1 MAIPE
6 PSYDVIVIG
15 AGGAGMSAA
24 LEAAAAGA
32 SVAVLEAGVR
42 VGGSTALAGGL
53 LFAAGT
59 AQQRTRGIEDTPDAM
74 YADIM
79 AINRETVDPAA
90 VRRLCDEAPRSLEW
104 LMSLGVEFPP
114 ERLSSPNGRG
124 TPRAHEPV
132 GFGARIAECLDTAL
146 SRAGVDIA
154 CKSRVEHLLTDD
166 EGAVRGVQVGGE
178 SIGSRAVVIATG
190 GYGANPAWVQRLL
203 PKAARVGDWVW
214 HVGNATNR
222 GDGIAMAEEAG
233 APVTGEDSGLLL
245 ITPNF
250 AKDFEVIGPDW
261 ALMINTRGERFATED
276 GAYWEVAEAI
286 EAQADSR
293 AFFVFDRQRFEE
305 AKPHP
310 RVLEAL
316 AAGAITVS
324 WIPRV
329 FEEQLVL
336 GRVHTSPTLAGLAAQ
351 IGVDAGTLEKTV
363 ERYTAHAKRGV
374 DPDFGKAAASLKA
387 VEVAPFY
394 AIEIRPA
401 ILTVTGGGMP
411 IDADARVL
419 ARGGG
424 TIPGLYAAGETV
436 GNVYGRYYVGS
447 GYAIASSI
455 TFGRI
460 AGRAAAAYARSQ
472 VG

>member
-1 MAIPE
+1 MAIPD
-6 PSYDVIVIG
+6 PAYDVVVIG

-32 SVAVLEAGVR
+32 NVALLEAGAR

-53 LFAAGT
+53 FFAAGT
-59 AQQRTRGIEDTPDAM
+59 AQQRARGIDDNPDAL

-79 AINRETVDPAA
+79 AINGKTVNPEAVHRLCHEAPAA
-90 VRRLCDEAPRSLEW
+90 LEW
-104 LMSLGVEFPP
+104 LMSLGVDFPP
-114 ERLSSPNGRG
+114 ERLSTPNGRG
-124 TPRAHEPV
+124 TPRAHEPI
-132 GFGARIAECLDTAL
+132 GFGARIAECLDAAL
-146 SRAGVDIA
+146 NRAGVDIA
-154 CKSRVEHLLTDD
+154 CKSRAEHLITDGK
-166 EGAVRGVQVGGE
+166 GAVHGVLVGGE
-178 SIGSRAVVIATG
+178 AIGSRAVVITTG
-190 GYGANPAWVQRLL
+190 GYGASPEWVTRLL
-203 PKAARVGDWVW
+203 PKTARVGDWVW

-222 GDGIAMAEEAG
+222 GDGLTMAEEAG
-233 APVTGEDSGLLL
+233 APITGEDSGLLL

-261 ALMINTRGERFATED
+261 ALMVNSRGERFATED

-286 EAQADSR
+286 EAQADAR
-293 AFFVFDRQRFEE
+293 AFFIFDRRRFEE

-316 AAGAITVS
+316 AAGTITVS

-329 FEEQLVL
+329 FEEQLKL
-336 GRVHTSPTLAGLAAQ
+336 GHVHTSPTLAGLAEK
-351 IGVDAGTLEKTV
+351 IGADPRTLESTV
-363 ERYTAHAKRGV
+363 KSYTEAAKRGE
-374 DPDFGKAAASLKA
+374 DSRFGKAPASLKP
-387 VEVAPFY
+387 VEASPFY
-394 AIEIRPA
+394 AIEVRPA

-419 ARGGG
+419 ARKGG

-460 AGRAAAAYARSQ
+460 AGRSAAAYARQ
-472 VG
+472 QAG